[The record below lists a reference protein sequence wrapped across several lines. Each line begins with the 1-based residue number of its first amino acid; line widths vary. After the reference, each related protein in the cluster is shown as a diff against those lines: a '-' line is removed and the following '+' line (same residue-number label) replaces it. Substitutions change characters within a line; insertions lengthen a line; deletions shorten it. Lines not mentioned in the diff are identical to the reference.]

1 YTHMKI
7 HPWVMMG
14 IPASMVPNG
23 NHNQSACNVFAS
35 AMIKQGMQLHS
46 PSTIASG
53 DTNFLESA
61 QVPLVNT
68 FAYDL
73 LKMDKQPN
81 RVKLVVMIQSYT
93 GYNQK
98 DGVIISKAAVDQG
111 LFQSF

>member
-1 YTHMKI
+1 
-7 HPWVMMG
+7 MG

-23 NHNQSACNVFAS
+23 NHNQSACNFFAS
-35 AMIKQGMQLHS
+35 AMIKQ
-46 PSTIASG
+46 ASG

-68 FAYDL
+68 FAYNL

-93 GYNQK
+93 GYNQN
-98 DGVIISKAAVDQG
+98 DGVIISKLPLTKLVAYWKMVTYNVP
-111 LFQSF
+111 